1 MPIRVLWAE
10 RINNSGA
17 GYLTPAL
24 LDGQWMVRVSIGV
37 ELTER
42 YDVAA
47 IWQLIRSEAEDW
59 PQVLAV

>member
-1 MPIRVLWAE
+1 
-10 RINNSGA
+10 
-17 GYLTPAL
+17 
-24 LDGQWMVRVSIGV
+24 MVRVSIGV

-47 IWQLIRSEAEDW
+47 IWQLIRSEAEDL